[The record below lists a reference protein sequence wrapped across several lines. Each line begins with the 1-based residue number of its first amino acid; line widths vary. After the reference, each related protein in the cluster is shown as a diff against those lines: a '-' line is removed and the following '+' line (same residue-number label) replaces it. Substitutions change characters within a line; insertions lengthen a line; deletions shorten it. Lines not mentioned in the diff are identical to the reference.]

1 MVALS
6 AEVVSSE
13 KPTRNISVDWTLIAG
28 IGGAVAFLGATAL
41 AVFADQIE
49 PYLDRN
55 ARLISQYI
63 AFALAAVVP
72 VVLCWQ
78 RAIADGQLPAKNGA
92 EPKYEHVSGWSAI
105 LLLAVMGLIAWLVWW
120 AAGSD
125 DANRRIHAEW
135 GTWIVIGLTI
145 AFVGVAAAPLFPR
158 AARLLGLEK
167 GFSRVSSILNAPIE
181 WIGGVLSAIDGTL
194 VFAVSNAAGT
204 NRSNFLLRYVILLA
218 AITACAAL
226 GYYWPAPW
234 AFIPIVW
241 GFVVAFSVSRRWAWI
256 EADRELAML
265 NPTLSQQHIRVGFA
279 QNLRDEALIVFLSMF
294 LLVPL
299 ALRQAQLWAD
309 ANHIPLFT
317 LSQSADVHSLSMWIA
332 FYGTELAKAVPFVDW
347 AEVYHVEGEA
357 PVEAVQPY
365 ALHAVFATRVLIDL
379 VFLAALL
386 QAISSAARD
395 AQQRDLFY
403 KKHAIKR
410 LDPFVEPEALRSL
423 VRRGANGEW
432 ERNGDKFDNFPRYD
446 TNRLVELSV
455 SSDARIC
462 RAADFLL
469 ERDGVGSDPHH
480 MLSAKAADREATP
493 EDIQT
498 LLNAIENGGPARNI
512 YQLALARRRLLSKR
526 SMTEVRGRIVRMI
539 ANDQQ
544 PSVERTE
551 RLIEA
556 MVGEHRESYANARR
570 IALDALE
577 PDTGR
582 NLRVRTAIQQ
592 AAAHDG
598 AQAVRKRAQEILTKY
613 PETPD

>member
-1 MVALS
+1 MVSLA
-6 AEVVSSE
+6 SE
-13 KPTRNISVDWTLIAG
+13 IDPRDRQNSQFTVDWTL
-28 IGGAVAFLGATAL
+28 VACAF
-41 AVFADQIE
+41 
-49 PYLDRN
+49 
-55 ARLISQYI
+55 S
-63 AFALAAVVP
+63 AFAFVAVTAAAIYSERLDPYINSRTQLILQYVTFAMAALSP
-72 VVLCWQ
+72 VMMCWR

-105 LLLAVMGLIAWLVWW
+105 LLLSVMALIAWLVWW

-145 AFVGVAAAPLFPR
+145 AFVSVAAAPLFPR

-167 GFSRVSSILNAPIE
+167 GLTRVSSVLNAPIE
-181 WIGGVLSAIDGTL
+181 FVGGMLSALDGIL
-194 VFAVSNAAGT
+194 VFAVSNSVGT
-204 NRSNFLLRYVILLA
+204 NRDNFFLRYVILLA
-218 AITACAAL
+218 AISACAAL

-234 AFIPIVW
+234 AFVPIVW
-241 GFVVAFSVSRRWAWI
+241 GFVIAFSVSRRWAWI
-256 EADRELAML
+256 EGDRELAML

-299 ALRQAQLWAD
+299 ALRQGQLWAE
-309 ANHIPLFT
+309 ANEVALFT
-317 LSQSADVHSLSMWIA
+317 LSKDADVHSLAMWIS

-357 PVEAVQPY
+357 PVEAVEPF

-386 QAISSAARD
+386 QAITSASRD

-403 KKHAIKR
+403 RKRAIKR
-410 LDPFVEPEALRSL
+410 LDPFVEPEALRGL
-423 VRRGANGEW
+423 VRRGPTGDW
-432 ERNGDKFDNFPRYD
+432 ERNGEKFDDFPHYD
-446 TNRLVELSV
+446 ANRLVELSV
-455 SSDARIC
+455 SADTRIC

-469 ERDGVGSDPHH
+469 ERDGVGNDPHH
-480 MLSAKAADREATP
+480 RLSGSAADKETKPDDVRE
-493 EDIQT
+493 I
-498 LLNAIENGGPARNI
+498 LNEIENGGVARNI
-512 YQLALARRRLLSKR
+512 YQLALARRRLLAKR
-526 SMTEVRGRIVRMI
+526 SMAEVRARIVKMI
-539 ANDQQ
+539 ALDQQ
-544 PSVERTE
+544 HSIERTE

-556 MVGEHRESYANARR
+556 MVGEYRESYANARR

-577 PDTGR
+577 PETGR
-582 NLRVRTAIQQ
+582 NLRVRTAIRQ

-598 AQAVRKRAQEILTKY
+598 AQAIRKRAAEILAQN